1 MGGCSP
7 LNDVFQKN
15 RTDAIRQKL
24 LHQRSLFRPDS
35 VWQHIWSAWSQA
47 PLYARWQQFLLYFR
61 RVRLVAYLFRASLF
75 ILTVL
80 EAGILAVTATI
91 LLLLLLP
98 PLVLFA
104 VGILLAVLIE
114 SPHRNHYFW
123 DQTMQ
128 KRIYVL
134 FLQDP
139 DSAFFKGN
147 ARSLASD
154 DSIVIIVSPFWL
166 SPRGIRG
173 KSLYSTARREYKNVY
188 IVRRYY
194 YFTLKR
200 HVLTKRNTAFLY

>member
-80 EAGILAVTATI
+80 EAGTTEF
-91 LLLLLLP
+91 
-98 PLVLFA
+98 LVSGTQPNFA
-104 VGILLAVLIE
+104 I
-114 SPHRNHYFW
+114 
-123 DQTMQ
+123 
-128 KRIYVL
+128 
-134 FLQDP
+134 
-139 DSAFFKGN
+139 SA
-147 ARSLASD
+147 
-154 DSIVIIVSPFWL
+154 
-166 SPRGIRG
+166 
-173 KSLYSTARREYKNVY
+173 
-188 IVRRYY
+188 
-194 YFTLKR
+194 
-200 HVLTKRNTAFLY
+200 